1 MSHCVRLYKFKA
13 WADEEFGGVRA
24 AFQVLDEDNSGDF
37 NPREFFKMLR
47 FYGFQGDCR
56 TLFLTLDCDGQGSL
70 SLNEVAFLDMWE
82 SALPVEEPE
91 QSKASS
97 GISKVKRK
105 VKVSPRLEQLARSR
119 PKLPLVAVASKSSLA
134 SEEEGRLSKAD
145 LRRSAYG
152 SFYKR
157 GFVTEGASAW
167 RNRRVN
173 VIKQEILRDGIRARE
188 GTTTGDFL
196 LMKKK
201 TIALR
206 NRTMELFES
215 DAALDI

>member
-1 MSHCVRLYKFKA
+1 M
-13 WADEEFGGVRA
+13 
-24 AFQVLDEDNSGDF
+24 
-37 NPREFFKMLR
+37 
-47 FYGFQGDCR
+47 
-56 TLFLTLDCDGQGSL
+56 
-70 SLNEVAFLDMWE
+70 E

-91 QSKASS
+91 ESKASS
-97 GISKVKRK
+97 GVSKVKRK

-119 PKLPLVAVASKSSLA
+119 PRLPLVANVSKSSLA
-134 SEEEGRLSKAD
+134 SFEGSCSKAD

-157 GFVTEGASAW
+157 GFLTEGASAF
-167 RNRRVN
+167 RNRRVK
-173 VIKQEILRDGIRARE
+173 VIKQEILRDGIRAKE
-188 GTTTGDFL
+188 STTTGDFL

-215 DAALDI
+215 DAALDV